1 MATFNLEITSD
12 ADDGHESEGVWDDRN
27 AEGYSQGEFF
37 SVYQSGNAATDR
49 LAALRFPATG
59 IPQGAT
65 ITSATLTINI
75 TVATSADPTD
85 AVLLVTGDD
94 VDNSPA
100 LSDTHRPSSGW
111 TNTTATA
118 TENNLAVGATAIDV
132 TSIVQEIVNRPG
144 FAGGALAF
152 KLGFS
157 GSDNYWE
164 INVTDYDADTLAN
177 VATLD
182 VITAEGGGTVNT
194 QTLTSSVVVSDAS
207 LASKTSG
214 RLAADTITIT
224 DAGLD
229 YVFFSRLGSDSVTVT
244 DGPMEFYSVYG
255 VTAISEVTVSDELVA
270 WLRRNRLLQ
279 DNVLVTDELISSLI
293 GYLIYTSILTSN
305 VTVADQALDYVY
317 FHRVMESTL
326 LTTDQILRAL
336 LVARDL
342 LDGVEVTDSTL
353 TAMQRFILL
362 TDTISLEDAL
372 SALYV
377 PDTGPITDNPVIRI
391 GFDQPQVALGGYS
404 VH

>member
-1 MATFNLEITSD
+1 MAVYNLEIASD

-37 SVYQSGNAATDR
+37 SVYQSGNASTDR
-49 LAALRFPATG
+49 LGALRFPSTG

-75 TVATSADPTD
+75 TVATSADPTN

-100 LSDTHRPSSGW
+100 LSNTHRPSSGW

-118 TENNLAVGATAIDV
+118 TENNLAAGATAIDV
-132 TSIVQEIVNRPG
+132 TSIVQEIVDRPG
-144 FAGGALAF
+144 FSGGAIAF

-164 INVTDYDADTLAN
+164 LNITDYDADTLAN

-182 VITAEGGGTVNT
+182 VITAEGGTVNT
-194 QTLTSSVVVSDAS
+194 ITLTSTTILSDAA

-214 RLAADTITIT
+214 RLSADTLSIGDTILSSKT
-224 DAGLD
+224 SG
-229 YVFFSRLGSDSVTVT
+229 RLVSDSLVVIDT
-244 DGPMEFYSVYG
+244 PMEFYSVHG
-255 VTAISEVTVSDELVA
+255 VVAISEINTSDEFVA
-270 WLRRNRLLQ
+270 WLRRNRMLE
-279 DNVLVTDELISSLI
+279 DNILVTDQLISTVI
-293 GYLIYTSILTSN
+293 GYLIFTSILTSN
-305 VTVADQALDYVY
+305 VTVTDQALKTAY
-317 FHRVMESTL
+317 FYRLAESTAVTADQL
-326 LTTDQILRAL
+326 LTAL
-336 LVARDL
+336 LIARDL

-362 TDTISLEDAL
+362 TDTVSLEDAL
-372 SALYV
+372 TALYV
-377 PDTGPITDNPVIRI
+377 PETGPATDNPVIRI
-391 GFDQPQVALGGYS
+391 GFDQPEVMLGGYS
-404 VH
+404 VN